1 MGLLGDFTKGFVLF
15 TGLLWVIAIIGSFA
29 TGQTAIAL
37 LLLIVLIIP
46 VALIAWERLKSRKKS
61 NLTTD

>member
-15 TGLLWVIAIIGSFA
+15 TGLLWVLAIIGSFV

-46 VALIAWERLKSRKKS
+46 VAMIAWERLKSRKKS

>member
-15 TGLLWVIAIIGSFA
+15 TGLLWVLAIIGSFV
-29 TGQTAIAL
+29 TGQTAMAL

-46 VALIAWERLKSRKKS
+46 VSMIAWEHMKNRKK
-61 NLTTD
+61 NNMPTK

>member
-15 TGLLWVIAIIGSFA
+15 TGVLWVLAIIGSFA

-46 VALIAWERLKSRKKS
+46 VAMIAWERLKSQKKS
-61 NLTTD
+61 NLATD

>member
-15 TGLLWVIAIIGSFA
+15 TGLLWVLAIIGSFA

-46 VALIAWERLKSRKKS
+46 VAMIAWEHLKSRKKS